1 MPYNHTQMAPTT
13 GVCTQGLVL
22 TKAWKLEVSVRRRPF
37 SRSAPL
43 LVSCG
48 PSCNMLW
55 RPFSPSKG
63 QKFHQKHQYLNSL
76 P

>member
-1 MPYNHTQMAPTT
+1 MAYHHR

-22 TKAWKLEVSVRRRPF
+22 TKAWKLEVSVEGAP
-37 SRSAPL
+37 SPRSATSPRVLWPL
-43 LVSCG
+43 LQHAVET
-48 PSCNMLW
+48 
-55 RPFSPSKG
+55 FSPSKG